1 MAGKIFVNYRRG
13 DVRDAAARL
22 RDKLADALGES
33 EVFMDVDNLLA
44 GERFDLKLKEALA
57 GTEIFLAVIG
67 PRWMELLEAR
77 MESGERDYVREEIA
91 AALAAGIPVIPV
103 LMDRAPLPKAA
114 SLPEDIRELVLYH
127 EHDIVYE
134 SFGRDVQALIEAIEM
149 HRRTRAQQAEEA
161 ARRAADAERQTRE
174 ETARLAAGKER
185 AAKEAARLAR
195 EREVAEAAR
204 LAQEKRQAEAEARR
218 LANGARGDAEGSHWK
233 SFAIVLAVLATIGGG
248 IQVYRWSRPPEP
260 GLVPNPALT
269 QPIKTSAC
277 SRCAAARGAVRRPA
291 GVRGGGRKA
300 LHQAGIGAELQGLRG
315 LPGDGGG
322 AGGQLHHGLA
332 GRREPERDSNEGPQ
346 HEVTIAK
353 PFAVGRF
360 AVTFAEWDACVADG
374 GCGGYRPN
382 DLPDQGWGRGDR
394 PVIKVSWDDAK
405 AYVKWLSKKTGK
417 EYRLL
422 TEAEREYVTRA
433 GTDDAVLV
441 GRFDFHG

>member
-1 MAGKIFVNYRRG
+1 M
-13 DVRDAAARL
+13 RDAAARL
-22 RDKLADALGES
+22 RDKLAAALGDS

-67 PRWMELLEAR
+67 PRWMELFEAR

-91 AALAAGIPVIPV
+91 AALAAQIPVIPV

-127 EHDIVYE
+127 AHGIVYE
-134 SFGRDVQALIEAIEM
+134 SFGRDVQALIEAIEV
-149 HRRTRAQQAEEA
+149 HRRTRAQQAGEA

-260 GLVPNPALT
+260 GLVPTPALA
-269 QPIKTSAC
+269 QPFKPAPAPVVPPRGETC
-277 SRCAAARGAVRRPA
+277 DGVLVDAAADGKRCIKPGSGQSFKDCENCPEMVVAPA
-291 GVRGGGRKA
+291 GSFTMGSPEDEKERQSSEEPAARSD
-300 LHQAGIGAELQGLRG
+300 LCQAVCRWPLRR
-315 LPGDGGG
+315 DF
-322 AGGQLHHGLA
+322 
-332 GRREPERDSNEGPQ
+332 RR
-346 HEVTIAK
+346 
-353 PFAVGRF
+353 VGSLR
-360 AVTFAEWDACVADG
+360 
-374 GCGGYRPN
+374 
-382 DLPDQGWGRGDR
+382 
-394 PVIKVSWDDAK
+394 
-405 AYVKWLSKKTGK
+405 
-417 EYRLL
+417 
-422 TEAEREYVTRA
+422 
-433 GTDDAVLV
+433 
-441 GRFDFHG
+441 